1 MDEIL
6 PSDRSIIPSP
16 KLRPLRKGR
25 GSYMVILGLQ
35 ALEVGKPLGWKVSLP
50 EISTAAVHTLKMDVW
65 NMIFLFWAYL
75 CLFSG
80 ANFLPCCAVD
90 FFGVRF

>member
-1 MDEIL
+1 
-6 PSDRSIIPSP
+6 
-16 KLRPLRKGR
+16 
-25 GSYMVILGLQ
+25 MVTLGLQ

-65 NMIFLFWAYL
+65 NMIFLFWG
-75 CLFSG
+75 LFVPIFR

-90 FFGVRF
+90 FFGLCF